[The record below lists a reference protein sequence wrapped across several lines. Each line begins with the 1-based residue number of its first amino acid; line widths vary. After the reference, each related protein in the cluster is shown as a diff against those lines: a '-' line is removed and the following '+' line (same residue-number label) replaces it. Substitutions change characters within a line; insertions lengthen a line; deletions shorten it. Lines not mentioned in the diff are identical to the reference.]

1 MSAIANATS
10 LLTTIAALESQLV
23 ALKSSISGGESFA
36 TPAKKVKKMKDP
48 DAPKKEANVWIKFTM
63 RVGNLLKAACA
74 EASEAEKE
82 HFKGP
87 ATMVK
92 QFCTVL
98 KGQKPYEAWMDSE
111 VLEAFESWERPPI
124 APRTKKSPDSS
135 AAPSASASDAGSV
148 AGDSDSSAKKERKK
162 PAPKSE
168 EEKAAINAK
177 RAATLA
183 AKKIAATEMK
193 VDTVISEITELVSP
207 EPAAAVA
214 PVAKPAAFKA
224 KKVVEKYTMEQLTD
238 FNEQNIDGTDYG
250 VNARGDVIDSDLKY
264 VGAYDTAT
272 KAIKRDA
279 AAPAD
284 WDAIVKML

>member
-1 MSAIANATS
+1 
-10 LLTTIAALESQLV
+10 
-23 ALKSSISGGESFA
+23 
-36 TPAKKVKKMKDP
+36 
-48 DAPKKEANVWIKFTM
+48 
-63 RVGNLLKAACA
+63 
-74 EASEAEKE
+74 
-82 HFKGP
+82 
-87 ATMVK
+87 MVK

-98 KGQKPYEAWMDSE
+98 KNQKPYEAWADSE

-124 APRTKKSPDSS
+124 APRTKKTPASS
-135 AAPSASASDAGSV
+135 AVPSAAASDAGSV

-162 PAPKSE
+162 PAPKSD

-183 AKKIAATEMK
+183 AKKIAASELK
-193 VDTVISEITELVSP
+193 VDAVISEIAELVAVP
-207 EPAAAVA
+207 EPVA
-214 PVAKPAAFKA
+214 VAKPAAFKA

-238 FNEQNIDGTDYG
+238 FNEQSIDGMDYG

>member
-10 LLTTIAALESQLV
+10 LLSTIAALESQLHT
-23 ALKSSISGGESFA
+23 LKSSISGGAEFV
-36 TPAKKVKKMKDP
+36 TPVKTKKMKDP

-74 EASEAEKE
+74 DAPDAEKE

-98 KGQKPYEAWMDSE
+98 KNQKPYEAWADSE

-124 APRTKKSPDSS
+124 APRTKKTPESS
-135 AAPSASASDAGSV
+135 AAPSAAASDAGSV

-162 PAPKSE
+162 AAPKSD

-183 AKKIAATEMK
+183 AKKIAATETK
-193 VDTVISEITELVSP
+193 VDAVISEITELVSP
-207 EPAAAVA
+207 PAAA
-214 PVAKPAAFKA
+214 KPAFKA
-224 KKVVEKYTMEQLTD
+224 KKPSYTLDQLRD
-238 FNEQNIDGTDYG
+238 FNAMTIGAEELG

-264 VGAYDTAT
+264 AGAYDAT
-272 KAIKRDA
+272 TKTVKRDA
-279 AAPAD
+279 AKPAD
-284 WDAIVKML
+284 WDTVVAGL

>member
-10 LLTTIAALESQLV
+10 LLSTIAALESQLIT
-23 ALKSSISGGESFA
+23 LKSSIGGGADFA
-36 TPAKKVKKMKDP
+36 TPAKKAKKMKDP
-48 DAPKKEANVWIKFTM
+48 EAPKKEANVWIKFTM
-63 RVGNLLKAACA
+63 RVGNLLKTACA
-74 EASEAEKE
+74 DASETDKE

-98 KGQKPYEAWMDSE
+98 KKEKPYEAWSDSE

-124 APRTKKSPDSS
+124 APRTKKTPASS
-135 AAPSASASDAGSV
+135 AVPSAAASD

-162 PAPKSE
+162 AAPKSE

-193 VDTVISEITELVSP
+193 VDTVISEITELVS
-207 EPAAAVA
+207 EPAAAPA
-214 PVAKPAAFKA
+214 PKAAFKA
-224 KKVVEKYTMEQLTD
+224 KKPSYTMDQLRD
-238 FNEQNIDGTDYG
+238 FNAMTIGAEELG

-264 VGAYDTAT
+264 AGAYDAT
-272 KAIKRDA
+272 TKTVKRDA
-279 AAPAD
+279 TKPAD
-284 WDAIVKML
+284 WDAVVAGL

>member
-74 EASEAEKE
+74 EASETEKE

-98 KGQKPYEAWMDSE
+98 KNQKPYEAWADSE

-124 APRTKKSPDSS
+124 APRTKKTPASS
-135 AAPSASASDAGSV
+135 AVPSAAASDAGSV
-148 AGDSDSSAKKERKK
+148 AGDSDSSVKKERKK
-162 PAPKSE
+162 AAPKSD

-183 AKKIAATEMK
+183 AKKIAASETK
-193 VDTVISEITELVSP
+193 VDAVISEITELVS
-207 EPAAAVA
+207 EPVAAVA
-214 PVAKPAAFKA
+214 AVAKPAAFKA

-238 FNEQNIDGTDYG
+238 FNEQSIDGMDYG

>member
-10 LLTTIAALESQLV
+10 LLSTIAALESQLIT
-23 ALKSSISGGESFA
+23 LKSSIGGGADFA
-36 TPAKKVKKMKDP
+36 TPAKKAKKMKDP
-48 DAPKKEANVWIKFTM
+48 EAPKKEANVWIKFTM

-74 EASEAEKE
+74 DASEEDKE

-98 KGQKPYEAWMDSE
+98 KQQKPYEAWADSE

-124 APRTKKSPDSS
+124 APRTKKTPASS
-135 AAPSASASDAGSV
+135 AVPSAAASDAGSV

-162 PAPKSE
+162 AAPKSD

-183 AKKIAATEMK
+183 AKKIAAAETK
-193 VDTVISEITELVSP
+193 VDAVISEITELVSEP
-207 EPAAAVA
+207 VAAPAA
-214 PVAKPAAFKA
+214 KTAFKA
-224 KKVVEKYTMEQLTD
+224 KKPSYTMDQLRD
-238 FNEQNIDGTDYG
+238 FNAMTIGDEELG

-264 VGAYDTAT
+264 AGAYDAT
-272 KAIKRDA
+272 TKTVKRDA
-279 AAPAD
+279 AKPAD
-284 WDAIVKML
+284 WDTVVAGL